1 MNKKKWI
8 LFALEM
14 ILGTAGAIL
23 SAVEIYGVLVLIYT
37 RDSELLNLLSLILLG
52 ILMTIIGREIIWRIR
67 NGTI

>member
-14 ILGTAGAIL
+14 ILGTARAIL
-23 SAVEIYGVLVLIYT
+23 SAIEIYCILVLIYT
-37 RDSELLNLLSLILLG
+37 RDSELLNLLSLISLG